1 MPAAPDPS
9 SVELAQRLGA
19 HADLFDVV
27 SSTPLGASLH
37 EVVLHGNPAI
47 GGVAGNDV
55 MVRVLDAKG
64 RYVRRR
70 YSVRDVD
77 EQSGNVTLWIVTSH
91 DGAGATWARSVES
104 GDVIDVVGPRGKI
117 PLDTR
122 AQWHL
127 FVGDAT
133 GLASFYRMAASIEG
147 PGRAIFI
154 VEVDSMDDAITTS
167 FGDDLGVTGIFVERA
182 GRSYD
187 DPEGLLRGLAAFE
200 VPRGVGHGYLF
211 GEFHVMRAMQVALA
225 DRGMSEDQLSHKAY
239 WRADRHNADHGE
251 PEKDL

>member
-1 MPAAPDPS
+1 MPTAPDPS
-9 SVELAQRLGA
+9 SVELAQRLNA
-19 HADLFDVV
+19 SADLFEVV

-55 MVRVLDAKG
+55 MLRVLDAKG

-77 EQSGNVTLWIVTSH
+77 EPRGQLTLWIVTSH
-91 DGAGATWARSVES
+91 EGAGSAWAASATP
-104 GDVIDVVGPRGKI
+104 GDQIDVVGPRGKI
-117 PLDTR
+117 LLDR
-122 AQWHL
+122 DAQWHL

-133 GLASFYRMAASIEG
+133 ALASFYRMAQGIEM

-154 VEVDSMDDAITTS
+154 VEVDNMDDALTAS
-167 FGDDLGVTGIFVERA
+167 FGDELGVTGIFVERN

-200 VPRGVGHGYLF
+200 LPNGVGHGYLF

>member
-1 MPAAPDPS
+1 MLTAPDPS

-19 HADLFDVV
+19 HADLFTVE

-37 EVVLHGNPAI
+37 EVVLHGNPAL

-55 MVRVLDAKG
+55 MLRVLDAKG
-64 RYVRRR
+64 RPVRRR

-77 EQSGNVTLWIVTSH
+77 EQHERLTLWIVTSH
-91 DGAGATWARSVES
+91 EGAGASWATSVAA
-104 GDVIDVVGPRGKI
+104 GDVVDVIGPRGKI
-117 PLDTR
+117 PLAAG

-133 GLASFYRMAASIEG
+133 GLASFYRMAASIER

-154 VEVDSMDDAITTS
+154 VEVDSMDDALTTS
-167 FGDDLGVTGIFVERA
+167 FGDDLEVTGIFVERG
-182 GRSYD
+182 GRHYD

-200 VPRGVGHGYLF
+200 LPPGVGHGYLF
-211 GEFHVMRAMQVALA
+211 GEFHVMRAVQVALA